1 MRVSALVLALL
12 ASACAT
18 GTAGIASDVRSAVDA
33 VASVID
39 PLYEAAAVA
48 CDTTERLVVARPSDE
63 ERDARD
69 LLAIREACDRSF
81 LAFDAVRRSHISAVA
96 LIRVAEASSSS
107 PDLASALEAVE
118 ALRAATEVARSTWR
132 DTLLALKGKRR

>member
-1 MRVSALVLALL
+1 MRLSAALIAL
-12 ASACAT
+12 IAAGCA
-18 GTAGIASDVRSAVDA
+18 GTQGAARDVRSAVDA
-33 VASVID
+33 VAAVVD
-39 PLYEAAAVA
+39 PLYEAATVA
-48 CDTTERLVVARPSDE
+48 CDTTERLIVARPSDE

-69 LLAIREACDRSF
+69 LEFVRGACDRAF
-81 LAFDAVRRSHISAVA
+81 VAFDAVRRSHLSAVA

-132 DTLLALKGKRR
+132 DTLLALKGRRR